1 MSGSNKKDNTDKN
14 MNKKKLSLIG
24 LSLLL
29 LTGCN
34 NKSNSSTKSNS
45 SNNSI
50 PNSQQSKPNSK
61 TDSTS
66 KTDSKSDP
74 VVPSE
79 VTGSGTED
87 DPYVIYTGEQLGEI
101 ADTYNELTAAPEYT
115 YYKLGNDIDLNEV
128 DYAPIGSSSVPFYGE
143 FDGDGHKISNL
154 KLEDFS
160 KSNPA
165 YGLFAYT
172 YGSSIHDVELSIDFT
187 FSPRGAGTS
196 VFVGGLVGYGSNTE
210 IYNVD
215 IDGEISLTSSQ
226 NTSAGLYVGGIAG
239 ILTASNNYFVNLT
252 NSTSDVDI
260 TCDMEDSQNTT
271 NVVGGVVGSVLTSHS
286 SSEIGIY
293 SISSTYYHGNIAAKD
308 CAAGIVGTLYYYVSI
323 TDCVAEGDSI
333 SATAENGCYAAG
345 IVGQGYYMTGV
356 LNTYANFKTIL
367 ASNTSS
373 NATYKAFA
381 GSTIGFAFASYE
393 DLYDMLGTIN
403 YSNYASKATI
413 TSDKTG
419 VNGLEVPSDKSI
431 KTAAGLSD
439 YWQENNGKLTL
450 SKFTQEK
457 NVTVKLDSN
466 YEGGSSQNVD
476 VTFIA
481 SSFDSTGI
489 QTVSSKEFT
498 REHYCYS
505 GLYYDKE
512 CTQPYCEFIPFSS
525 NTTLYAGYGDY
536 SKLVGTYDYV
546 CSSSSSSITNSG
558 IWHFD
563 EDYFYWQND
572 YEIIKYT
579 YKFDGTYV
587 FLDSTNSGSYAGE
600 MFMLDDDGK
609 LHAYDINDSDY
620 EYVATK
626 RATDDF
632 VIPDYTG
639 KAYLGTWYFSNNAIV
654 TLNADGNAS
663 AKTTTY
669 TADIT
674 GGYREL
680 EDGSLGI
687 KIYAR
692 INATVK
698 YDATNDIFY
707 GKTSTGTTIF
717 GARESITKTYS
728 STDSKLYIYVV
739 GDNQYTIYNDELS
752 SFTGSLTEGGE
763 IKVGDDTY
771 TVSGTTL
778 TLKDKTPSIPN
789 EICGT
794 YTDKNENTMIL
805 NNDGTGSWN
814 ETSFTWTYDSTT
826 KKGKISAFGAFDS
839 EENSVT
845 FNDDG
850 TVTVSIDD
858 SYNENSYS
866 ATMTKKASTPAYV
879 GTWTCKAMS
888 NKVTIVLN
896 DDGTGTYNGTA
907 ITYTVS
913 GNTISI
919 SNVGDLENITFTFD
933 ETNGITSGSYEY
945 DYDTYYYS
953 DFEKQ
958 A

>member
-1 MSGSNKKDNTDKN
+1 
-14 MNKKKLSLIG
+14 MNKKGLSLIG

-34 NKSNSSTKSNS
+34 DKSNSSTKPNSSSNS
-45 SNNSI
+45 TSK
-50 PNSQQSKPNSK
+50 SQQSTNSK
-61 TDSTS
+61 TESNS
-66 KTDSKSDP
+66 KTNSNTDS

-79 VTGSGTED
+79 ITGSGTED

-101 ADTYNELTAAPEYT
+101 ASNYNDLITAPDYT
-115 YYKLGNDIDLNEV
+115 YYKLGHDIDLSEV
-128 DYAPIGSSSVPFYGE
+128 DYAPIGTSSIPFYGE
-143 FDGDGHKISNL
+143 FDGNGHKISNL

-172 YGSSIHDVELSIDFT
+172 NNSSIHDVELSIDFT
-187 FSPRGAGTS
+187 FSPKGASTK
-196 VFVGGLVGYGSNTE
+196 VYVGGLVGYGSNTE

-215 IDGEISLTSSQ
+215 VEGDISLASSQ

-260 TCDMEDSQNTT
+260 TCNMEDSQNTT
-271 NVVGGVVGSVLTSHS
+271 NVVGGVVAAVLTSNS
-286 SSEIGIY
+286 TKEVGIY
-293 SISSTYYHGNIAAKD
+293 SISSTYYHGNIDAKD
-308 CAAGIVGTLYYYVSI
+308 CAGGIAGTLYYYVSI

-333 SATAENGCYAAG
+333 NLSTENGCYAGG
-345 IVGQGYYMTGV
+345 IVGQGYYMAGV
-356 LNTYANFKTIL
+356 LNTYSNFKTIS

-373 NATYKAFA
+373 SATYKAFA
-381 GSTIGFAFASYE
+381 GSSIGYSFSSYE

-431 KTAAGLSD
+431 KEAAGLSD

-450 SKFTQEK
+450 SKYTQEK
-457 NVTVKLDSN
+457 TVTVKLDSN

-476 VTFIA
+476 VTFKA

-489 QTVSSKEFT
+489 KTVSSKEFT

-505 GLYYDKE
+505 GLYYDAE
-512 CTQPYCEFIPFSS
+512 CTQPYCEYIPFNT

-546 CSSSSSSITNSG
+546 CSSSSSSVTNSG

-579 YKFDGTYV
+579 YMFDGKYV
-587 FLDSTNSGSYAGE
+587 FLDSSNTGAYAGE
-600 MFMLDDDGK
+600 MFMLDDEGK

-639 KAYLGTWYFSNNAIV
+639 EAYLGTWYFSNNAIA

-663 AKTTTY
+663 AKTTTSK
-669 TADIT
+669 ADYT

-680 EDGSLGI
+680 EDGSLNI

-698 YDATNDIFY
+698 YDSTKDIMY
-707 GKTSTGTTIF
+707 GKTSTGTTVF
-717 GARESITKTYS
+717 GAREAITTTFT
-728 STDSKLYIYVV
+728 STDGKLYIYVV
-739 GDNQYTIYNDELS
+739 GDNQYAIYNDELT

-763 IKVGDDTY
+763 IKVGEDTY

-778 TLKDKTPSIPN
+778 TLKEITPSIP
-789 EICGT
+789 EDICGT
-794 YTDKNENTMIL
+794 YTDKNKNTMVL
-805 NNDGTGSWN
+805 NSDGTGTWN
-814 ETSFTWTYDSTT
+814 GTSFTWTYDATT
-826 KKGKISAFGAFDS
+826 KKGKISPFGAFDS
-839 EENSVT
+839 EDNSVT

-850 TVTVSIDD
+850 TVTISIDD
-858 SYNENSYS
+858 SYGENTYS
-866 ATMTKKASTPAYV
+866 TIMTKKASTPSYV
-879 GTWTCKAMS
+879 GTWTCKAMT
-888 NKVTIVLN
+888 NKVTIILN
-896 DDGTGTYNGTA
+896 EDGTGTYNGTA
-907 ITYTVS
+907 FTYTVS

-919 SNVGDLENITFTFD
+919 SNVGALENITLTFD
-933 ETNGITSGSYEY
+933 ETKGITGGSYEQ
-945 DYDTYYYS
+945 DYETYNYS
-953 DFEKQ
+953 NFEKQ